1 MNRARSAVLA
11 EPMSPRQL
19 RQYAS
24 LALAI
29 QDAQGDGLDVPC
41 IRNPASFDVRRP
53 SQARND
59 LCHACPVFTKCR
71 AYVDSGVEVSGFV
84 GGRWV

>member
-24 LALAI
+24 LSTAI
-29 QDAQGDGLDVPC
+29 HDAQSDGLDVPC
-41 IRNPASFDVRRP
+41 VRDPEAFDVRRP

-59 LCHACPVFTKCR
+59 LCHACPVFTRCR
-71 AYVDSGVEVSGFV
+71 AYVDSGVEVSGYV
-84 GGRWV
+84 GGGWV